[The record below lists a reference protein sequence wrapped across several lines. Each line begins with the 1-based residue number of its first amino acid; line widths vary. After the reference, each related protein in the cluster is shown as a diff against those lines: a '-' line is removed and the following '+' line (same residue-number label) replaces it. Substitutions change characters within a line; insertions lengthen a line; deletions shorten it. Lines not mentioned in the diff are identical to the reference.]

1 MNRFHSKL
9 NAIEKHILHK
19 DLSLA
24 FRQLVDAIL
33 DTKKTSLYK
42 ACIELTDWKDSERY
56 EEQQFIERCQK
67 LIHEMRPLKIHDAGT
82 SDLVVANGIT
92 KGYRRGNFHIGPID
106 ISVKT
111 GEIWGL
117 VGENGNGKTTLLRM
131 LCGDLS
137 FSGGNID
144 YPFSTE
150 RIDRYALR
158 TKLTYIPQRTPKW
171 YGSLM
176 SNLQF
181 TASHYGLK
189 GEENTLMV
197 QMMIIRFGLWKFRHM
212 QWNELSS
219 GYKMRFELARTFLR
233 SPKLLLLDEPLANL
247 DVLAQQLV
255 LEDLKSLSQ
264 SISNPIGIIL
274 SSQQLFEVEKISDKV
289 LFLRDGKPTFKTE
302 IDSNAAHATTL
313 IELDSSTE
321 RAMIEKAMAG
331 LPLIGLHFNGG
342 IYMIE
347 LEGSGKMSDVLKRIV
362 DADIPVTYI
371 RDISQSTRR
380 LFVK

>member
-1 MNRFHSKL
+1 
-9 NAIEKHILHK
+9 
-19 DLSLA
+19 
-24 FRQLVDAIL
+24 
-33 DTKKTSLYK
+33 
-42 ACIELTDWKDSERY
+42 
-56 EEQQFIERCQK
+56 
-67 LIHEMRPLKIHDAGT
+67 
-82 SDLVVANGIT
+82 
-92 KGYRRGNFHIGPID
+92 
-106 ISVKT
+106 
-111 GEIWGL
+111 
-117 VGENGNGKTTLLRM
+117 
-131 LCGDLS
+131 
-137 FSGGNID
+137 
-144 YPFSTE
+144 
-150 RIDRYALR
+150 
-158 TKLTYIPQRTPKW
+158 
-171 YGSLM
+171 LM

-181 TASHYGLK
+181 TTSHYGLK

-197 QMMIIRFGLWKFRHM
+197 QMMIIRFGLWKFRHL

-313 IELDSSTE
+313 IELDSSAE